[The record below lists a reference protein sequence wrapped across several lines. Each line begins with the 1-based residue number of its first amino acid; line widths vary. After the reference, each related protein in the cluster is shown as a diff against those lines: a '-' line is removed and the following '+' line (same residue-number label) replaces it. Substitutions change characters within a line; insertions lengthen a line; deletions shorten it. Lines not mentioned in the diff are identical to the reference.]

1 MTKEEYMEL
10 FEVIERKALD
20 THVIGATAMA
30 LEKLVPDETM
40 QLLDRQSNSR
50 RSSLATDIVD
60 LEANRIASSEYDA
73 EALDWTTL
81 SNKMKKCLWL
91 AHDLD
96 VMVRAITELLPYKV
110 DNSLDSSVNA
120 VLSDL
125 QDRVCDR
132 EFELQYRL
140 IAFLPKSVKEI

>member
-1 MTKEEYMEL
+1 MTKKEYMDL

-20 THVIGATAMA
+20 THVIGATSMA
-30 LEKLVPDETM
+30 LEQQVPIETM
-40 QLLDRQSNSR
+40 QLLDRESNGR
-50 RSSLATDIVD
+50 RSSLATDIVN
-60 LEANRIASSEYDA
+60 LEAVRIVDA
-73 EALDWTTL
+73 EYTVEPVDWTKFSSKL
-81 SNKMKKCLWL
+81 KKCLWL

-96 VMVRAITELLPYKV
+96 VMVKAIEALLPLNKNNDYDV
-110 DNSLDSSVNA
+110 
-120 VLSDL
+120 VLSEL